1 MSQWPCTIEE
11 EADGSLSMRM
21 GLGYAKG
28 LRKESAEA
36 ITAALGTRTEGSGL
50 PRISPCVCLP

>member
-1 MSQWPCTIEE
+1 MACTIEE
-11 EADGSLSMRM
+11 EAGGSLSMRM

-36 ITAALGTRTEGSGL
+36 IVAARE
-50 PRISPCVCLP
+50 